1 MKRDNKKALY
11 ESIMTSVSKEVKK
24 ALNENSIDNYSD
36 DNYSDDNYS
45 DNILLQILD
54 ELKRI
59 NIALGYIRKR

>member
-11 ESIMTSVSKEVKK
+11 ESIMTAVAGEVKK
-24 ALNENSIDNYSD
+24 TLNENSI

-54 ELKRI
+54 ELKRR
-59 NIALGYIRKR
+59 AS

>member
-11 ESIMTSVSKEVKK
+11 ESIMTAVAGEVKK
-24 ALNENSIDNYSD
+24 TLNENSI